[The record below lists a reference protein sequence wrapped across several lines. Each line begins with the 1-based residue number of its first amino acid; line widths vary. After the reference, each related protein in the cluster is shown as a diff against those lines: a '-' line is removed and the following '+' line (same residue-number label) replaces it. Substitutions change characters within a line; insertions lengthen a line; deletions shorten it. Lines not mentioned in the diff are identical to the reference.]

1 MIGRLRFASAGP
13 GAARAALASLALAA
27 ACAAPAQAAIF
38 GDDEARKAIIDLRG
52 RFDQLAE
59 QNRARQAEQAAQFN
73 DQMNAMKRSI
83 LDLNSQLE
91 LQRSENAK
99 LRGQVEQLAR
109 DIAEVQR
116 KQADMVQG
124 FEDRIRKIEPQKV
137 TLDEKEFLADPDEK
151 RTYDEALAAVRRSEF
166 DRAASGLSTLLK
178 RWPASGYR
186 ESALFWLGNA
196 QYGQRNYQGA
206 IGSFR
211 QLVSTSPDSPRAPE
225 ALLAIANCQAELKDT
240 KSARRTIEEL
250 LRTYPKSEAAAAGR
264 ERLVSLK

>member
-1 MIGRLRFASAGP
+1 MIGSGSIPRSRT
-13 GAARAALASLALAA
+13 ARAVLAALAVCG
-27 ACAAPAQAAIF
+27 ACAAVPAHAAIF
-38 GDDEARKAIIDLRG
+38 GDDEARKAIIDLRQ

-59 QNRARQAEQAAQFN
+59 QDRARQAEQQTQFN
-73 DQMNAMKRSI
+73 EQVNALKRSI
-83 LDLNSQLE
+83 LELNNQLE
-91 LQRSENAK
+91 LQRGDNAK

-109 DIAEVQR
+109 DLSEVQR
-116 KQADMVQG
+116 KQTDIAQG
-124 FEDRIRKIEPQKV
+124 VEDRIRKIEPQKV
-137 TLDEKEFLADPDEK
+137 TLDEKEFLAEPDEK
-151 RTYDEALAAVRRSEF
+151 RTYDDALAAVRRSEF
-166 DRAASGLSTLLK
+166 DKASTGLSTLLK

-196 QYGQRNYQGA
+196 QYGLRSYQAA

-211 QLVSTSPDSPRAPE
+211 QLVSTAPESPRAPE

-240 KSARRTIEEL
+240 KTARRTIEEL